1 MRDYKDFTR
10 RMRLKYIFHGQNKS
24 IHPFYVKSN
33 WEPPFQPSVTLE
45 TYLEEVKKKPN
56 LSRKER
62 KALHVLQQSKVLNFK
77 KAGKGNTLVIMDK
90 NDKIQECQVQINDL
104 DNYKPLNKPIV
115 KETHTNVSRVISKLH
130 RGNDMTRKWL
140 SETPNPPRIPEFYTL
155 TKIHKPTLVGR
166 PIISGCSGPT
176 ERISAFVG
184 TLLQPIS
191 ISQASYPKRHY
202 RFY

>member
-1 MRDYKDFTR
+1 M
-10 RMRLKYIFHGQNKS
+10 
-24 IHPFYVKSN
+24 
-33 WEPPFQPSVTLE
+33 
-45 TYLEEVKKKPN
+45 
-56 LSRKER
+56 SRKER
-62 KALHVLQQSKVLNFK
+62 KALHVLQQSKDLNFK
-77 KAGKGNTLVIMDK
+77 KADKGNTLVVMDK
-90 NDKIQECQVQINDL
+90 NDKIQEGQVQINDL
-104 DNYKPLNKPIV
+104 DNYKPLNMPIV
-115 KETHTNVSRVISKLH
+115 KETHTKVSLVISKLH
-130 RGNDMTRKWL
+130 RGNYLDDMTRKWL
-140 SETPNPPRIPEFYTL
+140 SQTPRPPRIPEFYTL